1 MSQSPMKTGNSN
13 GALDDADSRQF
24 LTFRLAGEEYGV
36 GILTV
41 QEIRGWSAVTKV
53 PHTPPWL
60 SGVINLRGVVVPII
74 DLRLKFSLASAEYTE
89 TTVVIILTV
98 ASRVVGVVVDG
109 VSDVITLAPAQ
120 IKPAPALGNGANTGH
135 IIGFGT
141 LDERMRILMD
151 VEKLMAGADMGL
163 VDEAIH

>member
-1 MSQSPMKTGNSN
+1 MSTTNAS
-13 GALDDADSRQF
+13 GALEAADAQQF
-24 LTFRLAGEEYGV
+24 LTFKLAGEEYGV

-41 QEIRGWSAVTKV
+41 QEIRGWSSVTKV

-60 SGVINLRGVVVPII
+60 LGVINLRGVVVPII
-74 DLRLKFSLASAEYTE
+74 DLRLKFNFANVEYTE

-98 ASRVVGVVVDG
+98 GARVVGVVVDG
-109 VSDVITLAPAQ
+109 VSDVITLGPEQ
-120 IKPAPALGNGANTGH
+120 IKPAPTLGAGADTSH

-151 VEKLMAGADMGL
+151 VEKLIAGADLGQ
-163 VDEAIH
+163 VDKAIH

>member
-1 MSQSPMKTGNSN
+1 MTTATNGN
-13 GALDDADSRQF
+13 GVLEAADSQQF
-24 LTFRLAGEEYGV
+24 LTFKLAGEEYGV

-41 QEIRGWSAVTKV
+41 QEIRGWSKVTKE
-53 PHTPPWL
+53 PHTPDWL
-60 SGVINLRGVVVPII
+60 LGVINLRGVVVPII
-74 DLRLKFSLASAEYTE
+74 DLRVKFNFASAEYND

-109 VSDVITLAPAQ
+109 VSDVITLAAAQ
-120 IKPAPALGNGANTGH
+120 IKAAPSLGTGADTSH

-163 VDEAIH
+163 VDKAIH